1 MHDKERSALRPPRM
15 ARFLAGTSLIII
27 GLLVGIVVMML
38 FRPNRSD
45 EPRTEFRLVERVGS
59 PDSLLAEEELRA
71 LAGALHLSQAFRG
84 VAGRVVPMVVSI
96 ETQNRWYHRRP
107 AEDDLPGDGSSGSG
121 VVITPHGHI
130 VTNYHLLEHSPE
142 VRVTFAD
149 RSEYDA
155 HIVGVDPSTDLAVI
169 RIAPLPAGLVPP
181 VVFGDSDAVQPG
193 DWVLAVGN
201 PLNLASTV
209 TAGIV
214 SALGRSVE
222 IINSQLRV
230 ENFIQTDA
238 AINPGNSGGA
248 LVNLH
253 GELIGINT
261 AIATN
266 SGFYEGYGLAIPA
279 NLVLRVVD
287 DLIDHG
293 EVRRGYLGVSL
304 ASVDARLARR
314 LGLDSV
320 KGVFVER
327 VLPGSAADQSGI
339 QSKDV
344 ILHLNSRAI
353 NQVNQLQSAVAL
365 HRPGDVLDFSIW
377 RDGQQQDVTLTLLGE
392 DDPAVSEW
400 LASLGFRSGSIPEMA
415 RYFPEWGLVLRNM
428 QERDL
433 EFYAGRRGVIVEDVL
448 EEGVDVEMRSDR
460 LIERMNN
467 DRVRTVEEASKILA
481 AARYG
486 VLITLVDQELNS
498 QEIWVEFP
506 E

>member
-1 MHDKERSALRPPRM
+1 MHARERSALRPPRM
-15 ARFLAGTSLIII
+15 VRFLAGTSLIII

-38 FRPNRSD
+38 FRPSRSD
-45 EPRTEFRLVERVGS
+45 EPRTEFRLVERVGP
-59 PDSLLAEEELRA
+59 PDSLLGEEASRA
-71 LAGALHLSQAFRG
+71 LAGALHLSQAFRV

-96 ETQNRWYHRRP
+96 ETEHRWYHRRP
-107 AEDDLPGDGSSGSG
+107 AENDPPGEGSSGSG

-130 VTNYHLLEHSPE
+130 VTNYHLLEQSPE

-169 RIAPLPAGLVPP
+169 RIVPLPAGQVAPM
-181 VVFGDSDAVQPG
+181 VFGDSDAVQPG

-214 SALGRSVE
+214 SALGRSVD
-222 IINSQLRV
+222 IINSGLRV

-279 NLVLRVVD
+279 NLVLRVVE
-287 DLIDHG
+287 DLIEYG

-304 ASVDARLARR
+304 ANVDARLARR

-327 VLPGSAADQSGI
+327 VHPGSAADQSGI
-339 QSKDV
+339 KSQDV

-353 NQVNQLQSAVAL
+353 NQRNQLQSAVAL
-365 HRPGDVLDFSIW
+365 HHPGDMLNFSIW
-377 RDGQQQDVTLTLLGE
+377 RDGRQQDIAITLLGE

-400 LASLGFRSGSIPEMA
+400 LTSLGLRSGGIPEMA

-433 EFYAGRRGVIVEDVL
+433 EFYAGLRGVIVEDVL
-448 EEGVDVEMRSDR
+448 EEGTDAEVRSNR

-467 DRVRTVEEASKILA
+467 DRVRTVEEAGEILA

-498 QEIWVEFP
+498 HEIWVEFP